1 MAQYNIPKGIPAL
14 ILKISEKVNLAH
26 PLHDADISGWRMI
39 ETTKIN
45 TFDIKKRVF
54 GSPSARKAL
63 RDKLKCIDVAI
74 FASDDWLI
82 CCNSSN
88 AVKG

>member
-1 MAQYNIPKGIPAL
+1 MAQYNIPKGITAL
-14 ILKISEKVNLAH
+14 VLKLSSTTSATH
-26 PLHDADISGWRMI
+26 PLYNADISAWNLI

-54 GSPSARKAL
+54 GGPPTRKAL

-74 FASDDWLI
+74 FNEGDWLI
-82 CCNSSN
+82 CCNTSN